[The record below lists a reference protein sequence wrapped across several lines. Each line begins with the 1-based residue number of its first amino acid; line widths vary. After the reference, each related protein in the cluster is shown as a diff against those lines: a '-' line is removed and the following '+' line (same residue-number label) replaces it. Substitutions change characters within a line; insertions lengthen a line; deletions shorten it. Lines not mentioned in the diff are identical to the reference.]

1 MKHRCLQTNGAM
13 KLSVLRILNVVLDD
27 VELLA
32 SRPGLFT
39 ADDRPCLIHWIA
51 NFYGWIRLSLTNGII
66 RNIPAKK
73 RALVVQSTVCQAPTS
88 ATQVRTAALPCDP
101 KSQKRRYA

>member
-27 VELLA
+27 VEHFA
-32 SRPGLFT
+32 SRPGRFT

-51 NFYGWIRLSLTNGII
+51 NFCGWISLSLTNGIT
-66 RNIPAKK
+66 RKIPAKM
-73 RALVVQSTVCQAPTS
+73 RALVVQSAVCQARTS

-101 KSQKRRYA
+101 KSQKQRYA